1 MLVTQVRS
9 GSLPNDAPLAGV
21 SIFCLQTVDKRESV
35 QHSALCFNKLPCRR
49 LPHETWV
56 AKKHTDSASA
66 APEGSYSRL
75 ASADFSFRA
84 GLSSDSM
91 VLAQG
96 MGCSILAPDLNSGCS
111 EQLLLRQHLD
121 SL

>member
-1 MLVTQVRS
+1 MKHGWQKNTQIQPVQ
-9 GSLPNDAPLAGV
+9 PL
-21 SIFCLQTVDKRESV
+21 R
-35 QHSALCFNKLPCRR
+35 ALWPR
-49 LPHETWV
+49 
-56 AKKHTDSASA
+56 
-66 APEGSYSRL
+66 EGSYSRL

-96 MGCSILAPDLNSGCS
+96 MGSSILAPDLNSGCS